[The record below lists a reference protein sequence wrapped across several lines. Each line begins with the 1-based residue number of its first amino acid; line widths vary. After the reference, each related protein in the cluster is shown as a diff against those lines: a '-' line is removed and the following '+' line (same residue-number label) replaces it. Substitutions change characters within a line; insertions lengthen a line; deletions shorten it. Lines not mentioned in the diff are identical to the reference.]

1 MVRKVGDIIKLVPVD
16 ETKHMR
22 WDLILDGL
30 NYTEDSE
37 FKIIEVDES
46 EPLDG
51 QRYLVNG
58 TNGENEERNQ
68 SLELLGFWVAE
79 MHIVD

>member
-1 MVRKVGDIIKLVPVD
+1 MKRKVGDIIKLVPVE
-16 ETKHMR
+16 ETESLI

-30 NYTEDSE
+30 DYTEDSE
-37 FKIIEVDES
+37 FKIIEIDES
-46 EPLDG
+46 EPLEG

-58 TNGENEERNQ
+58 TNGENEGRNKD
-68 SLELLGFWVAE
+68 LELLGFWVAE